1 MTDTPT
7 QRPNLADLD
16 PAQMR
21 FVDNYI
27 PPLPPGN
34 YDISVTQTLVAS
46 GASDVDTQQTRSQQF
61 SVQGPRYTLNPDEV
75 HRQFPAPSTQGNF
88 AEALPQIV
96 LNHRALPWER
106 TVFDGDPQTPWLA
119 LIVLDADEI
128 LPPTIGTAATSGA
141 GATGTTTITL
151 AELLAPE
158 AGTVAPAITLDAY
171 DDPTT
176 QCQVVDI
183 SPQVFKTVV
192 PDQSILRYLTSVR
205 EINLI
210 DRSVDGLDAV
220 PASVK
225 DLHLPDV
232 ERAFSVVS
240 AHRFP
245 DAADAGQPARQNIVH
260 LVSIEGF
267 ADYLSAPSADFPS
280 GTDRV
285 RMVSLSSWSFSC
297 LREPAQSFADLMEG
311 LEPEGGDPA
320 GLRLVLPHDP
330 APEGDDAAAYSAAA
344 LDAGYVPRAYQTR
357 QGEQTFAWYR
367 GPAVASLPQ
376 RQDVS
381 QSRFANSAQ
390 AVVYDADKGLFDMSY
405 GVAFETGRLMAMA
418 SQGFVNAVTT
428 WQTKVHRAV
437 DTLTARASYA
447 DLDTADLDT
456 DDVAA
461 LWDAPR
467 AAKSALQALAQG
479 TLAQATAAISAPAH
493 TPMQATA
500 EDTPAL
506 TPQAALAHA
515 AVRRALQNRFA
526 PKLEVVADWLGKL
539 WLLEGVPFNTLVPDA
554 QMLPRESLRFFYLD
568 AAWQSALLAG
578 AFSVAAG
585 SSRDHAVQDLFA
597 GDIADMAQNAATTR
611 RARQLGLAPDAIPT
625 GTCAGMLLR
634 SAVVSGWPGLEV
646 KAFKGAGDG
655 QRKDRITPLRLTRL
669 APNVLLALFPE
680 VPDWVE
686 LDEPREGLHFGVES
700 NNEVYL
706 RALSG
711 DSVGATL
718 PGDPFVTASIDA
730 TTRILDIAD
739 LLTQLQDSLGEA
751 DPLGPADFALEMIK
765 VPESMVFKT
774 QSEA

>member
-7 QRPNLADLD
+7 KRPALADLD

-46 GASDVDTQQTRSQQF
+46 GASDVDTTQTRNQQF

-88 AEALPQIV
+88 ADALPQIV

-106 TVFDGDPQTPWLA
+106 EVFEADPQTPWLA
-119 LIVLDADEI
+119 LIVLDAGEI
-128 LPPTIGTAATSGA
+128 LPPTTGTAATSGA
-141 GATGTTTITL
+141 GATGATTITL

-158 AGTVAPAITLDAY
+158 PGTIAPAIKLDAY
-171 DDPTT
+171 DDPST
-176 QCQVVDI
+176 QCQVIDI
-183 SPQVFKTVV
+183 SPEVFKTVV
-192 PDQSILRYLTSVR
+192 PDQSILRFLTSVR

-210 DRSVDGLDAV
+210 DRAVDGPDAV
-220 PASVK
+220 PDSVK
-225 DLHLPDV
+225 DLHLPDM

-267 ADYLSAPSADFPS
+267 ADYLAAPSADFPS

-297 LREPAQSFADLMEG
+297 LREPAQSFEDLMIG
-311 LEPEGGDPA
+311 LEPAGGDPA
-320 GLRLVLPHDP
+320 GLRLILPHDP
-330 APEGDDAAAYSAAA
+330 APDGDDAAAYSAAA

-376 RQDVS
+376 GQNVS

-390 AVVYDADKGLFDMSY
+390 AVVYDAEKGLFDMSY
-405 GVAFETGRLMAMA
+405 AVAFETGRLMAMA
-418 SQGFVNAVTT
+418 SQGFVNAVTA

-447 DLDTADLDT
+447 DLDAG
-456 DDVAA
+456 DVAG
-461 LWDAPR
+461 LWGAPG

-479 TLAQATAAISAPAH
+479 QLAQATAAISAPAY
-493 TPMQATA
+493 TPILTA
-500 EDTPAL
+500 EADAPTV
-506 TPQAALAHA
+506 TPQGALAHA
-515 AVRRALQNRFA
+515 AVRHALRERFA
-526 PKLEVVADWLGKL
+526 PKLDVVAEWLGKL
-539 WLLEGVPFNTLVPDA
+539 WLLEGIPFNTLVPDA

-597 GDIADMAQNAATTR
+597 DDIASMAQSAATTR
-611 RARQLGLAPDAIPT
+611 RARKLGLAPDALPT

-646 KAFKGAGDG
+646 KAFKGSDDG

-680 VPDWVE
+680 VPDWIE

-711 DSVGATL
+711 DSVGTTL

-730 TTRILDIAD
+730 TTRILDIPD
-739 LLTQLQDSLGEA
+739 LLSQLQNGLGAA

-774 QSEA
+774 PSEA

>member
-7 QRPNLADLD
+7 QRPKLADLE

-21 FVDNYI
+21 FVDNFI
-27 PPLPPGN
+27 PPLPSGN
-34 YDISVTQTLVAS
+34 YQITATQTLVAS
-46 GASDVDTQQTRSQQF
+46 GSADVDTQQTRSQQF

-106 TVFDGDPQTPWLA
+106 EVFDGDPDTPWLA
-119 LIVLDADEI
+119 LVVLDADEI
-128 LPPTIGTAATSGA
+128 LPPTVGTAATSGA

-151 AELLAPE
+151 ADLVAPE
-158 AGTVAPAITLDAY
+158 AGTVGPAITLDPY

-176 QCQVVDI
+176 QCQVIDVAPD
-183 SPQVFKTVV
+183 VFTTVV
-192 PDQSILRYLTSVR
+192 PDQSVLRYLTSVR
-205 EINLI
+205 QINLI
-210 DRSVDGLDAV
+210 DRSSDGLDSV
-220 PASVK
+220 PGSVK
-225 DLHLPDV
+225 DLHLPDF
-232 ERAFSVVS
+232 ERSFSVVS

-245 DAADAGQPARQNIVH
+245 DTADAGQPARQNIVH
-260 LVSIEGF
+260 LVSLEGF
-267 ADYLSAPSADFPS
+267 ADYLSSPPANWPD

-285 RMVSLSSWSFSC
+285 RLVSLSSWSFSC
-297 LREPAQSFADLMEG
+297 LRAPAQSFDDLMIG
-311 LEPEGGDPA
+311 LEPSGGDPA
-320 GLRLVLPHDP
+320 DLRLVLPHDP
-330 APEGDDAAAYSAAA
+330 APDGDEAAAYSAAA
-344 LDAGYVPRAYQTR
+344 LDAGYVPRAYHTH

-367 GPAVASLPQ
+367 GPAVAMLPEA
-376 RQDVS
+376 QDVA
-381 QSRFANSAQ
+381 QSRFANASQ

-418 SQGFVNAVTT
+418 SQGFVNAVTG
-428 WQTKVHRAV
+428 WQMKVHRAV
-437 DTLTARASYA
+437 DALTARASYA
-447 DLDTADLDT
+447 DLDTAD
-456 DDVAA
+456 VAG
-461 LWDAPR
+461 LWAAPG

-479 TLAQATAAISAPAH
+479 GLAQATAAISAPAR
-493 TPMQATA
+493 TPILTA
-500 EDTPAL
+500 QTDAPPM
-506 TPQAALAHA
+506 TPQAALAHV
-515 AVRRALQNRFA
+515 AVRRALRQRFA
-526 PKLEVVADWLGKL
+526 PKLEVVADWVGKL
-539 WLLEGVPFNTLVPDA
+539 WLLEGVPFNTLVPDT

-568 AAWQSALLAG
+568 TAWQSALLAG

-597 GDIADMAQNAATTR
+597 DDIAAIAQTAAATR
-611 RARQLGLAPDAIPT
+611 RARQLGLAPDALPM

-646 KAFKGAGDG
+646 KAFKGSADG

-680 VPDWVE
+680 VPDWIE

-706 RALSG
+706 RALTG

-718 PGDPFVTASIDA
+718 PGDPFVTASIDE
-730 TTRILDIAD
+730 TTRILDIPD
-739 LLTQLQDSLGEA
+739 LLAKLQSGLAAA